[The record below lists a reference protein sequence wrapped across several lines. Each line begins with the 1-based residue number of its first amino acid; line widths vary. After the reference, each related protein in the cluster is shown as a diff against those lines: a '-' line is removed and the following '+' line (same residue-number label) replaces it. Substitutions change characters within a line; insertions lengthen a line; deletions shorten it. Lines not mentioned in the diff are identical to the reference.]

1 MAPDVLLRKLLYLR
15 QLLTDLSPYKD
26 ASLAQ
31 VEAEHY
37 KIERLFEL
45 LVATAT
51 DILFHLLAEQNVSPF
66 SYREAFRLA
75 GKHDVI
81 PVDLAIRLQ
90 KAAGMRNVLVHLYET
105 IDYQILHTSIHPAL
119 QDFGQFVAIF
129 AATFNEEEE

>member
-15 QLLTDLSPYKD
+15 QLLMDLLPYKD
-26 ASLAQ
+26 ASFAQ

-51 DILFHLLAEQNVSPF
+51 DILFHLLAEQNVSPD
-66 SYREAFRLA
+66 SYREAFHLA
-75 GKHDVI
+75 GKHGVI

-105 IDYQILHTSIHPAL
+105 IDYQILHTSIQPAL

-129 AATFNEEEE
+129 ATTFNEEE